1 MEAQTITN
9 AINYERLREFETK
22 LQGVESLLVE
32 MYPDDFKGQKTL
44 EKKVRKALQTVWD
57 MRRDYDVKKLME
69 NKKVQI

>member
-57 MRRDYDVKKLME
+57 MRRDYNVKKLME